1 MIYIFGWFLLL
12 AMLLLTAL
20 SGYRIRLFAAM
31 GLLFFVFIAVFRG
44 AVGTDTETYEAV
56 VSRLMEGL
64 SWTGMEPGFVFVS
77 WLLVELT
84 GSAVIAVRLVS
95 VIIFVILF
103 LYLFRSDKNEKFLLL
118 SYTLPAFVYQY
129 TMNGLRIG
137 IAAMLLLL
145 AVQKIKKLHRLSG
158 GALALFA
165 LMFHY
170 SSLVSLVFIW
180 ASQARWARASNILI
194 VPFVSALVLAIFSI
208 NEDYF
213 FAKLLSYQGSES
225 PSPFSGLGKVAVL
238 LVLLVGVALSKL
250 PRKERTKLI
259 FLGGGFTVFFWM
271 VSSISYAG
279 LRFLDLISFAY
290 PLAILLT
297 YGRCQLDFDRTIK
310 FFLIFAGLLAAFSS
324 YRNFV
329 FEEGEGPSPFLPY
342 HLSEPFAD
350 L

>member
-1 MIYIFGWFLLL
+1 MIYIFGWVFLL

-20 SGYRIRLFAAM
+20 SGYRTRLFASIA
-31 GLLFFVFIAVFRG
+31 LLFFLFIAVFRG
-44 AVGTDTETYEAV
+44 AVGTDTDTYETV
-56 VSRLMEGL
+56 VSRLMDGL
-64 SWTGMEPGFVFVS
+64 SWTGMEPGFVFMSWALVS
-77 WLLVELT
+77 LT
-84 GSAVIAVRLVS
+84 GSAAVAVRLVS

-118 SYTLPAFVYQY
+118 SYMLPAFVYQY

-145 AVQKIKKLHRLSG
+145 AMQRIRQLHRLSG
-158 GALALFA
+158 LVLALSA

-194 VPFVSALVLAIFSI
+194 VPFASAVVLAIFSL
-208 NEDYF
+208 NGDYF
-213 FAKLLSYQGSES
+213 SAKLLSYQGSES
-225 PSPFSGLGKVAVL
+225 PSPFSGLGKIAVL

-250 PRKERTKLI
+250 PRAERAKLM
-259 FLGGGFTVFFWM
+259 FLGGGFTAFFWL

-297 YGRCQLDFDRTIK
+297 YGRCQLDFDRAMK
-310 FFLIFAGLLAAFSS
+310 VFLIFAGLLAAFSS

-342 HLSEPFAD
+342 HLSEPFAE

>member
-1 MIYIFGWFLLL
+1 M
-12 AMLLLTAL
+12 MLLLTAL
-20 SGYRIRLFAAM
+20 SGYRTRLFSAVA
-31 GLLFFVFIAVFRG
+31 LLFLLFVSVFRG
-44 AVGTDTETYEAV
+44 AVGTDTNTYETV
-56 VSRLMEGL
+56 VGRLMERL
-64 SWTGMEPGFVFVS
+64 SWTGMEPGFVFMS
-77 WLLVELT
+77 WLLGELT

-95 VIIFVILF
+95 VIIFIILF

-118 SYTLPAFVYQY
+118 SYMLPAFVYQY

-145 AVQKIKKLHRLSG
+145 AVQKIRKLQKLSG
-158 GALALFA
+158 LALALSA

-170 SSLVSLVFIW
+170 SSLVSLIFIW

-194 VPFVSALVLAIFSI
+194 VPFASAVVLAIFSV
-208 NEDYF
+208 NGDYF
-213 FAKLLSYQGSES
+213 SAKLLSYQGSES
-225 PSPFSGLGKVAVL
+225 PSPFSGLGKIAVV
-238 LVLLVGVALSKL
+238 LVLVVGVALSKL
-250 PRKERTKLI
+250 PRTERSKLI
-259 FLGGGFTVFFWM
+259 FLGTGFTVFFWM

-297 YGRCQLDFDRTIK
+297 YGRCQLDFDRAIK
-310 FFLIFAGLLAAFSS
+310 IFLFFAGLIAVFSS

-329 FEEGEGPSPFLPY
+329 SEYGEGPSPFLPY
-342 HLSEPFAD
+342 HLSEPFAE